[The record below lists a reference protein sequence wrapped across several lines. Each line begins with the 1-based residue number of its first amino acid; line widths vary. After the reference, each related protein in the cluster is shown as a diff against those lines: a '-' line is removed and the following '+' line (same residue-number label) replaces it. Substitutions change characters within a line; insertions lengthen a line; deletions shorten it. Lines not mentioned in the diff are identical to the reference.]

1 MDRGEVVHY
10 DESWVFHLIREAA
23 ERSGHEDSWFADDI
37 AKGVILYLKE
47 KFQRTS
53 IGIEEFFTKIE
64 RTLRAVGFP
73 DIAGNL
79 EQSPPPARLCLSRL
93 AEDAGAG
100 FELMFFQLLGER
112 VAAVRES
119 GARTLHCSELR
130 PAVQR
135 INGTERWNEDCE
147 RLQTEILDF
156 VANELL
162 ARERSA
168 ERLADGDVK
177 IRWKSRTSKRPP
189 RACSWARKVERL
201 ESVPPCPAPPRACSW
216 EAKVSSYSTGGWF
229 IWMKISFFIFR
240 VGSAANGSA
249 R

>member
-64 RTLRAVGFP
+64 RTLHAVGFP

-79 EQSPPPARLCLSRL
+79 EQSPPPAQLSLIRL
-93 AEDAGAG
+93 AEEAGHG

-112 VAAVRES
+112 VAGVRDS
-119 GARTLHCSELR
+119 GARRLHCTELQ
-130 PAVQR
+130 PAVRR
-135 INGTERWNEDCE
+135 ITGVERWNEDCD

-156 VANELL
+156 VASELL
-162 ARERSA
+162 RGENRQ
-168 ERLADGDVK
+168 G
-177 IRWKSRTSKRPP
+177 
-189 RACSWARKVERL
+189 
-201 ESVPPCPAPPRACSW
+201 
-216 EAKVSSYSTGGWF
+216 VSLMVT
-229 IWMKISFFIFR
+229 
-240 VGSAANGSA
+240 
-249 R
+249 